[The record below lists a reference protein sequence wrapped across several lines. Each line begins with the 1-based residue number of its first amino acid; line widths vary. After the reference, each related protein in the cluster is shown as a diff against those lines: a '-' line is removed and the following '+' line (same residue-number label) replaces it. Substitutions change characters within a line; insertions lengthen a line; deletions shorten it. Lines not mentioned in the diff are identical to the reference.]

1 MNSRGGVRCCC
12 HGELGGLHWGCI
24 SEDPKESFGEDIFRE
39 VRRSLF
45 ETWLLRARVL
55 FDVATGEERPASRV
69 W

>member
-1 MNSRGGVRCCC
+1 M
-12 HGELGGLHWGCI
+12 GCI
-24 SEDPKESFGEDIFRE
+24 REDPKESFGEDIFRE

-55 FDVATGEERPASRV
+55 FDVATGEELPASRV